1 LYDIPVANETSLG
14 GTRRAFEPTAWTVIL
29 RAQEHSRAALEELI
43 RLYWKPCYYFI
54 RRWGASIEAAK
65 DLTQGFF
72 AEFLERDFLK
82 DVSKEKGRFRSFLLV
97 SLRHYL
103 VNQAE
108 HARAKKRGGGIPQ
121 LSLDFSGAESDYSPT
136 TSTEEDLD
144 GYFRRQWALALLER
158 GLVALAGELP
168 TDRLEAIRIYLTP
181 GGAPPYEETAAR
193 LGTTVPKLKHILHR
207 ARSRYRELIRQEV
220 RASVESEEAAEEELR
235 DLFTAL

>member
-1 LYDIPVANETSLG
+1 MVDETSLG
-14 GTRRAFEPTAWTVIL
+14 GSRRTFEPTAWTVIL
-29 RAQEHSRAALEELI
+29 QAQDHSREALEKLI
-43 RLYWKPCYYFI
+43 HFYWKPVYLYV

-82 DVSKEKGRFRSFLLV
+82 DVSKEKGRFRTFLLV

-108 HARAKKRGGGIPQ
+108 HARAKKRGGGIAQ
-121 LSLDFSGAESDYSPT
+121 FSLDFSGAERDYSPT

-144 GYFRRQWALALLER
+144 AYFKRQWALALLER
-158 GLVALAGELP
+158 GLVALAHELP
-168 TDRLEAIRIYLTP
+168 TDRFDAIRTYLMP
-181 GGAPPYEETAAR
+181 GDAPPYEETAAH
-193 LGTTVPKLKHILHR
+193 LGTTVPRLKHILHR

-220 RASVESEEAAEEELR
+220 RASVQSEEAAKEELQ